1 MNIKYSDTKIIPG
14 ILAWFFMTLAYYYIV
29 QHPVEDKY
37 LRGLIFSIGLYG
49 LYNFTNLAVLQDYSY
64 ELAIR
69 DTTWGIILI
78 AIVTLISSFLPNNL

>member
-14 ILAWFFMTLAYYYIV
+14 IIAWFSMALSYYYIV
-29 QHPVEDKY
+29 QEPVEDKY
-37 LRGLIFSIGLYG
+37 LRGLILSIGLYG

-78 AIVTLISSFLPNNL
+78 ASVTFITPLISNNL